1 MPSMVSQTLETLQS
15 AFSNLSFKASEPLS
29 SHTYMKSGGPA
40 EIFVVVTKKADLEN
54 LVIWCE
60 KNQQKYLVLG
70 GMSNSLVPDE
80 GIKGLVIN
88 NMVSGSR
95 TIQIDENTY
104 SFEVESGTPTNLA
117 VRASINKSL
126 EGLEYFLGV
135 PGTIGGAIYNNSH
148 YLTELIGADV
158 DQVEVIAKGGIKKI
172 YTKNEMQFA
181 YDYSILQETHE
192 VITTVRFKLKKGNK
206 AELEQKAA
214 EATKRRADTQPL
226 GIPSSGCMFKNPVMP
241 SGLREGAGK
250 LIDGAGLKGMR
261 IGDAVISDK
270 HASFILNTGH
280 ATTSDVLKLAEHVKA
295 VVKEKYGVELEREVF
310 LVG

>member
-1 MPSMVSQTLETLQS
+1 MISQTLQALQS
-15 AFSNLSFKASEPLS
+15 AFPNLSFKLDEPLS

-40 EIFVVVTKKADLEN
+40 EIFVIVNKKEDLEN

-80 GIKGLVIN
+80 GIKGLVIK
-88 NMVSGSR
+88 NMVSGTR
-95 TIQIDENTY
+95 TIPLDENTY
-104 SFEVESGTPTNLA
+104 YFEVESGTPTNLA
-117 VRASINKSL
+117 VRASIDQSL
-126 EGLEYFLGV
+126 KGLEYFLGV

-148 YLTELIGADV
+148 YLKELIGNDV
-158 DQVEVIAKGGIKKI
+158 DQVDVIVKSGIKKT
-172 YTKNEMQFA
+172 YTKDEMRFA

-192 VITTVRFKLKKGNK
+192 VITTIRFKLKKGNK
-206 AELEQKAA
+206 DELEQRARV
-214 EATKRRADTQPL
+214 ATKRRADTQPL
-226 GIPSSGCMFKNPVMP
+226 GIPSSGCMFKNPMMP

-250 LIDGAGLKGMR
+250 LIDEAGLKGAR
-261 IGDAVISDK
+261 IGDAVVSDK

-280 ATTSDVLKLAEHVKA
+280 ATTSDVLKLAEHVKT
-295 VVKEKYGVELEREVF
+295 VIKKKYGVELELEVF